1 MTPSPKTS
9 DLPLSGIT
17 VIDLSRAL
25 AGPYCTALLADMG
38 ATVIKVE
45 SGAGDPARTWP
56 PFDGDHSLYFDSTN
70 RNKQSIWIDL
80 YSESGRDLLDRLLQ
94 TADVLVDNFKLG
106 TLEKMGYGTD
116 RLEALNP
123 DLVHVGITA
132 YGARGPLAAQP
143 GLDQVIQA
151 RAGMTSVTGPSD
163 GDGYRVGIPVV
174 DIASGMTG
182 AFTIASLLLGR
193 ERGCNV
199 RRGSTSLY
207 ETAVSMSVFQGQRAI
222 STGEAAHRQGNS
234 HPSITPYGA
243 YPTRT
248 DHIVLAVSTEKHF
261 QDFASLVGRTEWLDD
276 PRFSTSRA
284 RTHHRDELNP
294 LIEQALSTRSAEEW
308 ITAIQQLGI
317 PVGPILDYAQVMDDE
332 QTKALG
338 LIQPADRHDG
348 SELSV
353 IRGPISLDGEPAR
366 VRTAPPMLSE
376 HAADVL
382 TSLGVS
388 EEERQRLA
396 ADGTV
401 RLPAANKNLQ
411 PSSSTK
417 E

>member
-1 MTPSPKTS
+1 MTPSPNTS
-9 DLPLSGIT
+9 DLPLAGIT

-25 AGPYCTALLADMG
+25 AGPYCTALLADLG
-38 ATVIKVE
+38 ASVIKVE
-45 SGAGDPARTWP
+45 SGAGDPARNWP

-80 YSESGRDLLDRLLQ
+80 YSEAGRGLLDRLLT

-106 TLEKMGYGTD
+106 TVEKMGYGAD
-116 RLEALNP
+116 RLQELNP

-132 YGARGPLAAQP
+132 YGDRGPLAAQP

-151 RAGMTSVTGPSD
+151 RAGMTSVTGPAD

-182 AFTIASLLLGR
+182 AFTIVSLLLGR
-193 ERGCNV
+193 ERGCGV

-207 ETAVSMSVFQGQRAI
+207 ETAVSMSVFQGQRAV

-261 QDFASLVGRTEWLDD
+261 QDFATLVGRTEWLDD
-276 PRFSTSRA
+276 PRFNTSRA
-284 RTHHRDELNP
+284 RTQHRDELDP

-308 ITAIQQLGI
+308 ITAIQELGI
-317 PVGPILDYAQVMDDE
+317 PIGPIFDYAQVMNDD
-332 QTKALG
+332 QTRALG
-338 LIQPADRHDG
+338 LIQPADRKDG
-348 SELSV
+348 SSLSV
-353 IRGPISLDGEPAR
+353 IRGPVTLDGEPAH

-376 HAADVL
+376 HADEVL
-382 TSLGVS
+382 TTLGICD
-388 EEERQRLA
+388 EERQRLA
-396 ADGTV
+396 TAGTV
-401 RLPAANKNLQ
+401 RFPAPNEALR
-411 PSSSTK
+411 PSQSKK